1 MHPDTV
7 PYLEAQDV
15 PEICTR
21 RKRMKLAGYR
31 VARLLFYAGNGFLA
45 SCDVRRWCI
54 PYTQC
59 TRKIS
64 RHCLPVMNRWDCSKP
79 PQLLF
84 ISMWTAS
91 EIRQLRRHDCV
102 VTFSKVGL

>member
-31 VARLLFYAGNGFLA
+31 IARLLFYAGNGFLA
-45 SCDVRRWCI
+45 SCDVRRRCI
-54 PYTQC
+54 PIY
-59 TRKIS
+59 
-64 RHCLPVMNRWDCSKP
+64 PVH
-79 PQLLF
+79 
-84 ISMWTAS
+84 A
-91 EIRQLRRHDCV
+91 
-102 VTFSKVGL
+102 